1 MRTILY
7 KLVDLLRWPE
17 LAKLRDNYKAVQSE
31 RFEKFCR
38 AVEEIPY
45 YASRSIDGNTGI
57 DSYILTK
64 KELRESYE
72 ALRNPHYKGKFRK
85 NTSGGSTGEPAIFLQ
100 DAAYDRYVSLAM
112 RYYYENIMGIDIR
125 PLKKVIIWGS
135 EADLQHWNFGL
146 KARMKAKL
154 FNAKYFNAFNLTEDV
169 LAEIV
174 AYIRNHDIRFVRG
187 YASSLK
193 AISSY
198 ILKKGYGTLQ
208 VDYVVSSA
216 EKISVEDRQ
225 LIARA
230 FRGTVYDIYG
240 SREAGMIAG
249 SCKNGN
255 YHVMTFNHQITLGQ
269 PIEGLRPI
277 YVSTLNNRVMPLVN
291 YRIGDMAESG
301 LFQCECGSELP
312 ALKGIAG
319 RISDNFWRSDGSCIH
334 GEFFT
339 HLLYFDNRIR
349 RFQFVQ
355 SAVEQIELRVE
366 PAEFITDADSLGQE
380 LVTRLKPSIDMA
392 MRAPTGLSVTVGDVS
407 ATAHGKQ
414 LYTIS
419 KVNYHEF

>member
-1 MRTILY
+1 MRHILY

-17 LAKLRDNYKAVQSE
+17 NTKLRRNYKAVESE
-31 RFEKFCR
+31 RFKKFCL
-38 AVEEIPY
+38 AVKEVPY
-45 YASRSIDGNTGI
+45 YASRSIGGDTGI
-57 DSYILTK
+57 DKFILTK
-64 KELRESYE
+64 KQLCGDYES
-72 ALRNPHYKGKFRK
+72 LRNPHYEGNFRK

-100 DAAYDRYVSLAM
+100 DDAYDRYVSLAM

-135 EADLQHWNFGL
+135 EADLQNWTFGF
-146 KARMKAKL
+146 KARVKAKL

-174 AYIRNHDIRFVRG
+174 TYILSHNIRFVRG

-193 AISSY
+193 AIASY
-198 ILKKGYGTLQ
+198 ILKKGHQTLQ

-249 SCKNGN
+249 SCKSGN
-255 YHVMTFNHQITLGQ
+255 YHVMTFNHKVTLGE

-301 LFQCECGSELP
+301 LIQCECGSELP
-312 ALKGIAG
+312 AIKGIAG

-349 RFQFVQ
+349 RFQFIQ
-355 SAVEQIELRVE
+355 SSVDLIELRVE
-366 PAEFITDADSLGQE
+366 PAESISDVDGLGQE
-380 LVTRLKPSIDMA
+380 LLTQLKPSIDTA
-392 MRAPTGLSVTVGDVS
+392 MRAPTQLSVLVEQVS
-407 ATAHGKQ
+407 ATTHGKH

>member
-17 LAKLRDNYKAVQSE
+17 IAKLRRNYKAVQSE
-31 RFEKFCR
+31 RFGEFCS
-38 AVEEIPY
+38 AVKEVPH
-45 YASRSIDGNTGI
+45 YASRSIDGNTGV
-57 DSYILTK
+57 DRYILTK
-64 KELRESYE
+64 EQLRESYE
-72 ALRNPHYKGKFRK
+72 ALRNPQYKGNFRK

-100 DAAYDRYVSLAM
+100 DATYDRYVSLAM

-135 EADLQHWNFGL
+135 EADLQNWTFGF
-146 KARMKAKL
+146 KARIKAKL

-174 AYIRNHDIRFVRG
+174 AYIRNHNIRFVRG

-193 AISSY
+193 AIASY
-198 ILKKGYGTLQ
+198 ILKKGYGSLQ

-255 YHVMTFNHQITLGQ
+255 YHVMTFNHQVTLGE

-301 LFQCECGSELP
+301 LIQCECGSELP
-312 ALKGIAG
+312 AIKGIAG

-355 SAVEQIELRVE
+355 SAVDQIELRVE
-366 PAEFITDADSLGQE
+366 PAEFITDADDLGQE
-380 LVTRLKPSIDMA
+380 LLTRLKPSIDTA
-392 MRAPTGLSVTVGDVS
+392 MRGPTRLSVTVGHVS
-407 ATAHGKQ
+407 ATTHGKH

-419 KVNYHEF
+419 KVNHHEF